1 MILEIFFSLA
11 SWPENLK
18 LAWKHSQGVK
28 INNCSHFDP
37 WGRVGIAFNIA
48 INRGRYY
55 EKIDRKVGTHVE
67 TFSNSKIFN
76 FSKRTSS

>member
-1 MILEIFFSLA
+1 M
-11 SWPENLK
+11 
-18 LAWKHSQGVK
+18 K

-48 INRGRYY
+48 INRGRYH

-67 TFSNSKIFN
+67 AFSNSKIFN
-76 FSKRTSS
+76 FSKSGT

>member
-1 MILEIFFSLA
+1 M
-11 SWPENLK
+11 
-18 LAWKHSQGVK
+18 K

-67 TFSNSKIFN
+67 AFSNSKIFN
-76 FSKRTSS
+76 FSKSGTQLVGWGLQGRRFFFNQN